1 MVKYLS
7 FRVIGYP
14 KKMSNSGSIDYY
26 EILQVSPRADQETLE
41 RVYRLLAKRYHPD
54 NKYSGDDHKFNDLTE
69 AYRTLSDPETRAA
82 YDAQYESANARDWTL
97 LFRTTP
103 SEGADEDRRIYQAVL
118 SILYTT
124 RRRDANNAAV
134 GVVHLEK
141 MLGVPEKHLEFHIW
155 YLKEK
160 RWIERNENGG
170 FVITANGVDE
180 VIKDDLLLRKDRLLT
195 FSKDFAKDFDSHV
208 EESPGIPDFSKTQ

>member
-1 MVKYLS
+1 
-7 FRVIGYP
+7 
-14 KKMSNSGSIDYY
+14 MSLNSSIDYY
-26 EILQVSPRADQETLE
+26 ESLQVSPRADQETLD

-54 NKYSGDDHKFNDLTE
+54 NKNSGDPQKFNSLTE

-82 YDAQYESANARDWTL
+82 YDAQHESANARDSSWI
-97 LFRTTP
+97 FGTTP
-103 SEGADEDRRIYQAVL
+103 SEGADEDRRIYLAVL
-118 SILYTT
+118 SILYTA

-141 MLGVPEKHLEFHIW
+141 MLGVPEKHLEFHTW

-160 RWIERNENGG
+160 KWIERNENGG

-180 VIKDDLLLRKDRLLT
+180 VIKDDLLMRKDRLLPFNHHFPGQSGKAPDEAT
-195 FSKDFAKDFDSHV
+195 RSADS
-208 EESPGIPDFSKTQ
+208 G

>member
-1 MVKYLS
+1 MGL
-7 FRVIGYP
+7 
-14 KKMSNSGSIDYY
+14 NSSIDYYY

-54 NKYSGDDHKFNDLTE
+54 NKNSGDTQKFNSLTE

-82 YDAQYESANARDWTL
+82 YDAQYESANARDWAL
-97 LFRTTP
+97 IFRTTP
-103 SEGADEDRRIYQAVL
+103 SEGADEDRRIYLAVL
-118 SILYTT
+118 SILYTA
-124 RRRDANNAAV
+124 RRRDANNSAV

-141 MLGVPEKHLEFHIW
+141 MLGVPEKHLEFHTW

-160 RWIERNENGG
+160 KWIERNENGG

-180 VIKDDLLLRKDRLLT
+180 VIKDDLLLRKDRLLP
-195 FSKDFAKDFDSHV
+195 FSKDFTKDFDSYI
-208 EESPGIPDFSKTQ
+208 EESPRIPDFAKTQ

>member
-1 MVKYLS
+1 M
-7 FRVIGYP
+7 
-14 KKMSNSGSIDYY
+14 
-26 EILQVSPRADQETLE
+26 SPRADQETLE

-54 NKYSGDDHKFNDLTE
+54 NKFSGDDHKFNALTE
-69 AYRTLSDPETRAA
+69 AYRALSDPETRAA
-82 YDAQYESANARDWTL
+82 YDAQYESANARDWSL
-97 LFRTTP
+97 LFRTPP

-118 SILYTT
+118 SILYTA

-141 MLGVPEKHLEFHIW
+141 MLSVPEKHLEFHTW

-160 RWIERNENGG
+160 KWIERNENGG

-195 FSKDFAKDFDSHV
+195 FSKDFTQDFDKHV
-208 EESPGIPDFSKTQ
+208 EESPRIPDFTKTQ